1 MEVVC
6 SWGIS
11 ANADVE
17 QPVPLRTLAMR
28 CHDDSISTSSAVVC
42 RITSCHVTKGADQ
55 VALHR
60 GRRTSWKC
68 HDASIFHQDRLPC
81 FGTLTWLSI
90 HILLQSILEQHQPS
104 HTWDMSGL
112 LENRKFKT
120 MWCPIGAQ
128 HDWQTCAGRSE
139 LFWSIQ
145 IVGSLPTQPLLT
157 LKFFIYLGL
166 QSKPTKPY
174 QTSI

>member
-1 MEVVC
+1 
-6 SWGIS
+6 
-11 ANADVE
+11 
-17 QPVPLRTLAMR
+17 
-28 CHDDSISTSSAVVC
+28 
-42 RITSCHVTKGADQ
+42 
-55 VALHR
+55 
-60 GRRTSWKC
+60 
-68 HDASIFHQDRLPC
+68 
-81 FGTLTWLSI
+81 
-90 HILLQSILEQHQPS
+90 LEQHQPS